1 MLARYLLPAAA
12 ALLGLTN
19 AQVHTDCNP
28 MERDDC
34 PDNPGLGT
42 DHEWQFNSTPNGQ
55 LWETVVGPI
64 DYSEED
70 GARFTIGKQ
79 GDSPTL
85 RTKFYFF
92 FGRVEFHLKAASGQG
107 IVSSMMLLSDNLD
120 EIDWEFIGTN
130 TSHGS
135 TNFFGKGLEDYTN
148 GEWHEVPVGPQD
160 DFHNYTT
167 IWTAEK
173 MDFFIDGQQV
183 RTIVP
188 ADARF
193 NDTDTYPQTPMRMS
207 LGIWAGGDP
216 SLNEW
221 TREWAGGDT
230 NFDEGPFDMY
240 VKSARI
246 EDYGSGKEYVWG
258 DRSGTWESIE
268 IVE

>member
-12 ALLGLTN
+12 ALFGLAT

-34 PDNPGLGT
+34 PSNPALGT
-42 DHEWQFNSTPNGQ
+42 EHSWNFNVTPHNE
-55 LWETVVGPI
+55 LWEQVVGPMTY
-64 DYSEED
+64 DNEN
-70 GARFTIGKQ
+70 GAKFTISKQ
-79 GDSPTL
+79 GESPTI

-92 FGRVEFHLKAASGQG
+92 FGRVEFMLKAASGQG

-135 TNFFGKGLEDYTN
+135 TNFFGKGIEDYTN
-148 GEWHEVPVGPQD
+148 GEWHGMPVSPQD

-167 IWTAEK
+167 IWTEEK
-173 MDFFIDGQQV
+173 MDFYIDENLV
-183 RTIVP
+183 RTII
-188 ADARF
+188 ASETSHEG
-193 NDTDTYPQTPMRMS
+193 NDTYPQTPMRMS

-230 NFDEGPFDMY
+230 NFDEAPFNMY

-246 EDYGSGKEYVWG
+246 EDYSSGKEYVWG
-258 DRSGTWESIE
+258 DRSGDWESIE
-268 IVE
+268 VVE